1 MTFQTTFKLSTR
13 SKGVHLVTKEVQQA
27 LGDGLKDCKAG
38 MLFLSIKHTSA
49 ALTLNENYDP
59 DVRVESVFSLHFF
72 PLWPIARVR
81 DWGKEGWSGKSQR
94 ERKKEA
100 WFLSSLPYI
109 LLLLLFSMDMAL
121 DKVVPESLPWKHVDE
136 GPDDSV

>member
-1 MTFQTTFKLSTR
+1 MLLQILIRYVIVYISIHLPPTVTQPRGAKHRHLSLSSVSPETSSARNMTFQTTFKLSTR

-72 PLWPIARVR
+72 PL
-81 DWGKEGWSGKSQR
+81 
-94 ERKKEA
+94 
-100 WFLSSLPYI
+100 
-109 LLLLLFSMDMAL
+109 
-121 DKVVPESLPWKHVDE
+121 
-136 GPDDSV
+136 